1 MEIIMPQGS
10 NLAAFLIKTI
20 ARFVVAAMIL
30 AAVSAHA
37 QTRTDA
43 AISAHPQP
51 GIHKA
56 PSRGGQGNDH
66 NWLQGGGG

>member
-1 MEIIMPQGS
+1 MAQEPT
-10 NLAAFLIKTI
+10 LTVFLIKTI
-20 ARFVVAAMIL
+20 ARFVVAAMLL

-43 AISAHPQP
+43 ATSAHPQP

-56 PSRGGQGNDH
+56 PIRGGQGNDY